1 MCLLVSH
8 MHWARP
14 KQRQVPSLVAHL
26 LSPHTI
32 CTFGYFLSYRYWSA
46 EGMISILRPNNTL
59 RSFVHILTHILA
71 SGRRIGTLSDRTT
84 TSTVRAFIQV
94 RIRIKQLHIRAY
106 IFVILY
112 SFHKASPFPII
123 MPVFL
128 ATVVVV
134 VSLFSHC
141 WCSFPLPAWLT
152 FTDQSAKT
160 QAARWWW
167 GRSVALISRE
177 MFLTHSS
184 YSRAHT
190 YKRTTTPRA
199 WPVHQRS
206 HLKRRNGNLLQ
217 RTKEKELRLFCI
229 CICIIPRISAAPI
242 RTWAYFLCVIW
253 LIASRLKI
261 ITLFSGNVCSGQQK
275 IRRSDAASHRHR
287 IPVYSTAFPSHSW
300 VTR

>member
-1 MCLLVSH
+1 MYLWVLSFLPLLICGGNDFHSQTKQYLTQFRAHTNTHTSQWSSHWNFERPYNHINRTCFHTGSHSHKTTPHKSIHFCHPLFFPQSVPIPNNNACFSCHRCCCCFSFLALLVFLSSS
-8 MHWARP
+8 R
-14 KQRQVPSLVAHL
+14 VAHV
-26 LSPHTI
+26 H
-32 CTFGYFLSYRYWSA
+32 
-46 EGMISILRPNNTL
+46 
-59 RSFVHILTHILA
+59 RSKRKNA
-71 SGRRIGTLSDRTT
+71 SRE
-84 TSTVRAFIQV
+84 
-94 RIRIKQLHIRAY
+94 
-106 IFVILY
+106 
-112 SFHKASPFPII
+112 
-123 MPVFL
+123 MMM
-128 ATVVVV
+128 
-134 VSLFSHC
+134 
-141 WCSFPLPAWLT
+141 
-152 FTDQSAKT
+152 
-160 QAARWWW
+160 
-167 GRSVALISRE
+167 SVALISRE